1 MGLISPQVE
10 SAVLRRLKLLKRLQD
25 VPLRP
30 EESQALMQRVD
41 TNTCSAE
48 DRDLFAQVIRATTQV
63 AAQLLDPSPPPDPRV
78 SERPSPQRKAKRK
91 RQVAQASRRRNRW

>member
-1 MGLISPQVE
+1 MDLISPQVE
-10 SAVLRRLKLLKRLQD
+10 SAVLRRLKLLQHLQD

-30 EESQALMQRVD
+30 EESQTLMQRVD

-48 DRDLFAQVIRATTQV
+48 DRDLLAQVIRATTQV

-91 RQVAQASRRRNRW
+91 RQLAKASRRRNRW

>member
-10 SAVLRRLKLLKRLQD
+10 SAVLRRLTLLKHLQD

-78 SERPSPQRKAKRK
+78 SERPSPQRQAKRT
-91 RQVAQASRRRNRW
+91 RQLAKASRRRNRW